1 MEQLEGTCGE
11 ICGAGVRKFRVIDAP
26 QRSDE
31 WFAARVGRL
40 TGSVAG
46 DMLAKIG
53 RGEAAGRRNLR
64 LRLVLERLTGR
75 PQENDFVSPA
85 MQAGLD
91 REESA
96 YAAYEALTG
105 DVAQRTG
112 FLSHTERM
120 AGCSLDGH
128 LGDFAKLVSIKCRQ
142 PAAHLEFLRS
152 GKIPADA
159 MAQIRHELW
168 ITGADEHDYFSWNPD
183 FPEALQS
190 RIVTIRRSGAEIEQ
204 YERDALVFLNEV
216 EMECQAVRSM
226 AAPRA
231 VLRDAANMA

>member
-1 MEQLEGTCGE
+1 MRAFT
-11 ICGAGVRKFRVIDAP
+11 IVDAP
-26 QRSDE
+26 QRSDA

-53 RGEAAGRRNLR
+53 KGEAAGRRNLR

-75 PQENDFVSPA
+75 PQENGFVSPA

-91 REESA
+91 REASA

-112 FLSHTERM
+112 FLSHVEHM

-183 FPEALQS
+183 FPESLQS
-190 RIVTIRRSGAEIEQ
+190 RIVTVTRMVADIGG
-204 YERDALVFLNEV
+204 YEREALAFLTEV
-216 EMECQAVRSM
+216 DTELQAMWTMADPEAVWAEATASRS
-226 AAPRA
+226 
-231 VLRDAANMA
+231 

>member
-1 MEQLEGTCGE
+1 MQ
-11 ICGAGVRKFRVIDAP
+11 
-26 QRSDE
+26 
-31 WFAARVGRL
+31 
-40 TGSVAG
+40 TG
-46 DMLAKIG
+46 I
-53 RGEAAGRRNLR
+53 
-64 LRLVLERLTGR
+64 
-75 PQENDFVSPA
+75 
-85 MQAGLD
+85 D
-91 REESA
+91 REASA
-96 YAAYEALTG
+96 YAAYEAMTG

-112 FLSHTERM
+112 FLSHTEHM

-168 ITGADEHDYFSWNPD
+168 IVSSADEHDYFSWNSD

-190 RIVTIRRSGAEIEQ
+190 RIVTIRRSDAEVEH

-216 EMECQAVRSM
+216 ETECQAMLTM
-226 AAPRA
+226 ADPCA
-231 VLRDAANMA
+231 VLRDAVDMA